1 MKTILVDDM
10 LLDLQL
16 FELKCADMPDFEIVG
31 KFTNPDQAIA
41 YAAGHVVDFALLD
54 IDMPGMN
61 GMELAQRL
69 RQIRRDIIIVFATA
83 HPKFAVDALRM
94 KADYMIFKPFDRED
108 IADVMERAKLLRRRQ
123 NKRFFFRTFG
133 AFDMLVDGEPV
144 RFRSA
149 KAKELMALCLYRQ
162 GCPASIHEIVECMW
176 GEETAGAHST
186 GYRRTI
192 KELTDTLRDYAAEE
206 LLLRARG
213 SLQLRL
219 ELVDSDYQRFLDG
232 DPDAICQFQGSFLRQ
247 YSWAEPMVYTLL
259 EKKQLMLARLSRR
272 GESQ

>member
-1 MKTILVDDM
+1 M

-31 KFTNPDQAIA
+31 KFTDPDQAIA
-41 YAAGHVVDFALLD
+41 YASGHVVDFALLD

-69 RQIRRDIIIVFATA
+69 RQIRPDIIIVFATA
-83 HPKFAVDALRM
+83 HPRFAVDALRM
-94 KADYMIFKPFDRED
+94 KADYIIFKPFDRED

-133 AFDMLVDGEPV
+133 AFDMLMDGEPV

-162 GCPASIHEIVECMW
+162 GCPVSIHEIVECLW
-176 GEETAGAHST
+176 GEEAAGADST

-206 LLLRARG
+206 LILRARG

-232 DPDAICQFQGSFLRQ
+232 DQDAICQFQGSFLHQ
-247 YSWAEPMVYTLL
+247 YSWAEPMIYTLQ

>member
-31 KFTNPDQAIA
+31 KFTDPNQAIA
-41 YAAGHVVDFALLD
+41 YAASHVVDFAVLD

-69 RQIRRDIIIVFATA
+69 RRIRGDIIIVFATA

-94 KADYMIFKPFDRED
+94 KADYIIFKPFDRED
-108 IADVMERAKLLRRRQ
+108 IADVLDRAKLLRRRQ
-123 NKRFFFRTFG
+123 SKRFYFRTFG

-144 RFRSA
+144 RFRSG
-149 KAKELMALCLYRQ
+149 KAKELMALCLLREGY
-162 GCPASIHEIVECMW
+162 PVSIHEIVECLW
-176 GEETAGAHST
+176 GEDVAGAEST

-192 KELTDTLRDYAAEE
+192 KELTDTLRYYAAEE
-206 LLLRARG
+206 LILRARG
-213 SLQLRL
+213 SLQLRM
-219 ELVDSDYQRFLDG
+219 ELTDSDYRRFMEG
-232 DPDAICQFQGSFLRQ
+232 DEDAICQFQGDFMRQ
-247 YSWAEPMVYTLL
+247 YSWAEPMIYTLQ
-259 EKKQLMLARLSRR
+259 EKKQLMLARLSRQT
-272 GESQ
+272 ETK

>member
-31 KFTNPDQAIA
+31 KFTDPNQAIA

-123 NKRFFFRTFG
+123 SKRFFFRTFG

-162 GCPASIHEIVECMW
+162 GCPASIHEIVECLW
-176 GEETAGAHST
+176 GEEAAGADST

-206 LLLRARG
+206 LILRARG

-232 DPDAICQFQGSFLRQ
+232 EADAICQFQGSFLRQ
-247 YSWAEPMVYTLL
+247 YSWAEPMVYTLQ
-259 EKKQLMLARLSRR
+259 EKKQLMLARLCQR
-272 GESQ
+272 GERQ

>member
-31 KFTNPDQAIA
+31 KFTDPNQAIA
-41 YAAGHVVDFALLD
+41 YAASHVVDFAVLD

-69 RQIRRDIIIVFATA
+69 RRIRGDIIIVFATA

-94 KADYMIFKPFDRED
+94 KADYIIFKPFDRED
-108 IADVMERAKLLRRRQ
+108 IADVLDRAKLLRRRQ
-123 NKRFFFRTFG
+123 SKRFYFRTFG

-144 RFRSA
+144 RFRSG
-149 KAKELMALCLYRQ
+149 KAKELMALCLLRE
-162 GCPASIHEIVECMW
+162 GCPVSIHEIVECLW
-176 GEETAGAHST
+176 GEDVAGAEST

-206 LLLRARG
+206 LILRARG
-213 SLQLRL
+213 SLQLRM
-219 ELVDSDYQRFLDG
+219 ELTDSDYRRFMEG
-232 DPDAICQFQGSFLRQ
+232 DEDAICQFQGDFMRQ
-247 YSWAEPMVYTLL
+247 HSWAEPMIYTLQ
-259 EKKQLMLARLSRR
+259 EKKQLMLARLSRQT
-272 GESQ
+272 ETK

>member
-31 KFTNPDQAIA
+31 KFTDPDQAIA

-69 RQIRRDIIIVFATA
+69 RQIRGDIIIVFATA

-123 NKRFFFRTFG
+123 SKRFFFRTFG
-133 AFDMLVDGEPV
+133 SFDMLVDGEPV

-162 GCPASIHEIVECMW
+162 GCPVSIHEIVECLW
-176 GEETAGAHST
+176 GEEAAGADST

-192 KELTDTLRDYAAEE
+192 KELTDTLRDCAAEE
-206 LLLRARG
+206 LILRARG

-232 DPDAICQFQGSFLRQ
+232 DEDAICHFQGDFLRQ
-247 YSWAEPMVYTLL
+247 YSWAEPMIYTLQ

-272 GESQ
+272 DEHP